1 MLEKLFRLK
10 ENNTTLRTEVIAGF
24 TTFITMAYIIF
35 VNPNILRM
43 AGMNS
48 AGALGDDALAYNAF
62 NDPVVGAV
70 MVATVLSSALATL
83 IMGLY
88 ANYPF
93 ALAPGMGLNAFF
105 TFTVVIK
112 MGYSWQSA
120 LGAVFVSGIVFIIIT
135 ITGIRE
141 AIVNAIPLS
150 LKNAVSAGIGLF
162 IALIGFSNAGIVVS
176 DPATIIG
183 LGNLTEPHTILA
195 LMGLAI
201 TGILMARK
209 VKGAI
214 LLGII
219 ITTILGIPAGI
230 VSIPEGFTP
239 VSLPPSLAPT
249 FMKLDF
255 KELFNLSGGAGILD
269 AVIGFLGVVLAFTY
283 VDLFDT
289 LGTLVGTGAKAGMLD
304 KEGRLPRINKA
315 LMADAVGTSAGALL
329 GTSTVT
335 TYIESAAGIMEGGK
349 TGLTSVV
356 VSLLFLASLFLAPV
370 AGLVPA
376 AATAPA
382 LIIVGVLMMGAVR
395 EIDFSDF
402 SEALPAF
409 MTIVIMPFSYSIAN
423 GIAAGL
429 VFYPLVK
436 VISGRAREVH
446 PIIYILAFLFVL
458 RFATLAG

>member
-183 LGNLTEPHTILA
+183 LGNLTEPHTLLA

-219 ITTILGIPAGI
+219 ITTLLGIPVGI

-239 VSLPPSLAPT
+239 VSLPPSLTPT

-335 TYIESAAGIMEGGK
+335 TYIESAAGIMEGGN

>member
-183 LGNLTEPHTILA
+183 LGNLTEPHTLLA
-195 LMGLAI
+195 LMGLVI

-219 ITTILGIPAGI
+219 ITTLLGIPVGI

-239 VSLPPSLAPT
+239 VSLPPSLTPT

>member
-183 LGNLTEPHTILA
+183 LGNLTEPHTLLA

-219 ITTILGIPAGI
+219 ITTLLGIPAGI

>member
-183 LGNLTEPHTILA
+183 LGNLTEPHTLLA
-195 LMGLAI
+195 LMGLVI

-219 ITTILGIPAGI
+219 ITTLLGIPAGI

-239 VSLPPSLAPT
+239 VSLPPSLTPT

>member
-183 LGNLTEPHTILA
+183 LGNLTEPHTLLA

-219 ITTILGIPAGI
+219 ITTLLGIPAGI

-255 KELFNLSGGAGILD
+255 KELFNLSGGAGLLD

>member
-10 ENNTTLRTEVIAGF
+10 GNNTTLRTEVIAGF

-183 LGNLTEPHTILA
+183 LGNLTEPHTLLA

-219 ITTILGIPAGI
+219 ITTLLGIPAGI

-239 VSLPPSLAPT
+239 VSLPPSLTPT

-446 PIIYILAFLFVL
+446 PIIYILAFLFIL

>member
-1 MLEKLFRLK
+1 
-10 ENNTTLRTEVIAGF
+10 
-24 TTFITMAYIIF
+24 
-35 VNPNILRM
+35 
-43 AGMNS
+43 
-48 AGALGDDALAYNAF
+48 
-62 NDPVVGAV
+62 
-70 MVATVLSSALATL
+70 
-83 IMGLY
+83 
-88 ANYPF
+88 
-93 ALAPGMGLNAFF
+93 
-105 TFTVVIK
+105 
-112 MGYSWQSA
+112 
-120 LGAVFVSGIVFIIIT
+120 
-135 ITGIRE
+135 
-141 AIVNAIPLS
+141 
-150 LKNAVSAGIGLF
+150 LF

-183 LGNLTEPHTILA
+183 LGNLTEPHTLLA

-219 ITTILGIPAGI
+219 ITTLLGIPAGI

-239 VSLPPSLAPT
+239 VSLPPSLTPT

-446 PIIYILAFLFVL
+446 PIIYILAFLFIL

>member
-1 MLEKLFRLK
+1 
-10 ENNTTLRTEVIAGF
+10 
-24 TTFITMAYIIF
+24 
-35 VNPNILRM
+35 
-43 AGMNS
+43 
-48 AGALGDDALAYNAF
+48 
-62 NDPVVGAV
+62 
-70 MVATVLSSALATL
+70 
-83 IMGLY
+83 MGLY

-183 LGNLTEPHTILA
+183 LGNLTEPHTLLA
-195 LMGLAI
+195 LMGLVI

-219 ITTILGIPAGI
+219 ITTLLGIPVGI

-239 VSLPPSLAPT
+239 VSLPPSLTPT

>member
-183 LGNLTEPHTILA
+183 LGNLTEPHTLLA

-219 ITTILGIPAGI
+219 ITTLLGIPAGI

-239 VSLPPSLAPT
+239 VSLPPSLTPT

-446 PIIYILAFLFVL
+446 PIIYILAFLFIL

>member
-1 MLEKLFRLK
+1 MLEKLFRFK

-255 KELFNLSGGAGILD
+255 KELFSLSGGAGILD

-304 KEGRLPRINKA
+304 KDGRLPRINKA

-429 VFYPLVK
+429 VFYPLIK

>member
-1 MLEKLFRLK
+1 MMEKFFKLK
-10 ENNTTLRTEVIAGF
+10 ENNTNLKTEVLAGF

-35 VNPNILRM
+35 VNPNILRI

-48 AGALGDDALAYNAF
+48 TGALGDAALKYNAF

-70 MVATVLSSALATL
+70 MVATILSAALATL

-105 TFTVVIK
+105 TFTVVLS
-112 MGYSWQSA
+112 MGLTWQTA
-120 LGAVFVSGIVFIIIT
+120 LAAVFISGIVFILIT
-135 ITGIRE
+135 VTGIRE

-162 IALIGFSNAGIVVS
+162 IALIGFVNAGIVTS
-176 DPATIIG
+176 SPATVVT
-183 LGNLTEPHTILA
+183 LGNFTDKGTLLA
-195 LMGLAI
+195 VIGLAI

-214 LLGII
+214 LLGIL
-219 ITTILGIPAGI
+219 ITTFIGIPMG
-230 VSIPEGFTP
+230 VVVIPEGFTP
-239 VSLPPSLAPT
+239 FSMPPSLAPT
-249 FMKLDF
+249 LGKL
-255 KELFNLSGGAGILD
+255 NLSGILNVGGGRLMD
-269 AVIGFLGVVLAFTY
+269 AVLAFVAVILSFTY
-283 VDLFDT
+283 VDMFDT
-289 LGTLVGTGAKAGMLD
+289 LGTLVGTAAKANMLD
-304 KEGRLPRINKA
+304 KKGRLPRMNRA
-315 LMADAVGTSAGALL
+315 LLADAVGTSVGAVL

-356 VSLLFLASLFLAPV
+356 VALLFVASLFIAPI

-376 AATAPA
+376 EATAPA
-382 LIIVGVLMMGAVR
+382 LIIVGVLMLGAVR
-395 EIDFSDF
+395 DIDFSDF
-402 SEALPAF
+402 TEALPAF

-429 VFYPLVK
+429 IFYPLVK
-436 VISGRAREVH
+436 IVAGRSREVH
-446 PIIYILAFLFVL
+446 PIVYILALLFII
-458 RFATLAG
+458 RFITLAG

>member
-1 MLEKLFRLK
+1 M
-10 ENNTTLRTEVIAGF
+10 
-24 TTFITMAYIIF
+24 
-35 VNPNILRM
+35 
-43 AGMNS
+43 
-48 AGALGDDALAYNAF
+48 
-62 NDPVVGAV
+62 
-70 MVATVLSSALATL
+70 
-83 IMGLY
+83 
-88 ANYPF
+88 
-93 ALAPGMGLNAFF
+93 
-105 TFTVVIK
+105 
-112 MGYSWQSA
+112 
-120 LGAVFVSGIVFIIIT
+120 
-135 ITGIRE
+135 
-141 AIVNAIPLS
+141 
-150 LKNAVSAGIGLF
+150 
-162 IALIGFSNAGIVVS
+162 
-176 DPATIIG
+176 
-183 LGNLTEPHTILA
+183 
-195 LMGLAI
+195 
-201 TGILMARK
+201 
-209 VKGAI
+209 
-214 LLGII
+214 
-219 ITTILGIPAGI
+219 
-230 VSIPEGFTP
+230 
-239 VSLPPSLAPT
+239 
-249 FMKLDF
+249 
-255 KELFNLSGGAGILD
+255 D

>member
-183 LGNLTEPHTILA
+183 LGNLTEPHTLLA

-219 ITTILGIPAGI
+219 ITTFLGIPVGI

>member
-183 LGNLTEPHTILA
+183 LGNLTEPHTLLA

-219 ITTILGIPAGI
+219 ITTLLGIPAGI

-239 VSLPPSLAPT
+239 VSLPPSLAAT